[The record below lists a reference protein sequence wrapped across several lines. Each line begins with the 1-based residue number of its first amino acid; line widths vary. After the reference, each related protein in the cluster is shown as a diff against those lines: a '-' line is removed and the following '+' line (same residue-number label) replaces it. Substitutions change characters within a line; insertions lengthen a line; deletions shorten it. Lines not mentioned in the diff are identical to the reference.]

1 MKKVILGALLLLSTL
16 SFGQNIYK
24 GLSFGMSPKDAK
36 TEFKSNKENYK
47 GIDIGNNFIYTIYH
61 QNFMYDEDK
70 LVSIL
75 LTPSGSTWGQS
86 YNDVVNYLT
95 YTKVFFDSLG
105 YEIFL
110 EQSWWKSP
118 EMFNS
123 TNSKYGLVLF
133 NKEKTT
139 IIQIYPIS
147 YMIGAQKVYLVK
159 LHIYNYNWWMN
170 SYNKEN
176 DKQTDIKKSSGF

>member
-1 MKKVILGALLLLSTL
+1 MELSNL
-16 SFGQNIYK
+16 I
-24 GLSFGMSPKDAK
+24 P
-36 TEFKSNKENYK
+36 
-47 GIDIGNNFIYTIYH
+47 
-61 QNFMYDEDK
+61 
-70 LVSIL
+70 
-75 LTPSGSTWGQS
+75 WGQS

-110 EQSWWKSP
+110 EPSWWKSP